1 MQVVTRRTIH
11 TAIAFLLTFSMVET
25 LAAQGEPSATPPKP
39 ECIRDLLWVWGN
51 PEMTKPGEQTVATFA
66 EASTAKR
73 AELLGVPNV
82 VIAGQGIP
90 NDDAEADALT
100 REVAASPRV
109 VWEISADGA
118 GGPPF
123 VYTQRMAQV
132 RKLVDKYPNIEG
144 VLLDDMSTVGI
155 DHGFMPEH
163 IRQVRQSLDGKY
175 APVKVCG
182 VLYTMSFDRPEI
194 DKYINEL
201 DVISLWVW
209 HAKDLV
215 NLEKYVAHCEKK
227 YPGKPIMLGLYLYDY
242 GDNRRMTIETLQQQC
257 ETALKLAHA
266 GRIQGIVFLTIN
278 NDAETVAWT
287 ANWVKRV
294 GNQKIGS
301 PATALATPTT
311 VATKNVHPTTIETV
325 AYTKNVDQPTT
336 NLKIGDGKG
345 WQFTSGPWSETP
357 EGVITP
363 PNRRNLQSLAFSTE
377 QSFGDFTAEFDFN
390 GNYRETGSGGAGLV
404 FRATDAA
411 HYYAVYC
418 PWGGQQLRAKHFW
431 VTIVKADGDG
441 YLRSLK
447 SVYVPGVPSETDR
460 WYKVRLEVK
469 GPKMDVW
476 IDGRYAMSVTDD
488 TYKSGAV
495 GMTGYGWYSFRNVSV
510 SGEKGSLPAW
520 DTTKK
525 PPVNHFEVGLDS
537 AEMPSGC
544 VAPNGDVL
552 VAAANKLVRSKDKG
566 RTWAMPETLP
576 EKLGKITDYGNA
588 MFRTANGRLIVQLYS
603 DDRAETK
610 RPTATISIS
619 ESTDNGLTWS
629 DPGPST
635 MAEGWPA
642 VPGKLVP
649 YGSLV
654 ETDDGT
660 LIRFLY
666 GGDKEWSK
674 ITDVRAWSAVHC
686 KAYAIRST
694 DGGLSW
700 SAPIELDR
708 PSWDNTPRG
717 SIIGSLDFTEPTGV
731 AIGNRVMTVIRP
743 VYSQTMWQCWS
754 DDAGATWDAAAR
766 TTFPGYAQSMA
777 RLKSGVIA
785 VVHRYPHYSIN
796 LSRDNGLNWDE
807 GTIIDY
813 PFWAMGCTIEV
824 EPDVLLCTYMNAERN
839 MPLLAQ
845 LVRVTANGIEPIKR
859 GE

>member
-1 MQVVTRRTIH
+1 MKTLTRRIIRV
-11 TAIAFLLTFSMVET
+11 ALAFLAVCSGAE
-25 LAAQGEPSATPPKP
+25 LATIQAEQPRATAKP
-39 ECIRDLLWVWGN
+39 QVIRDLLWVWGN
-51 PEMTKPGEQTVATFA
+51 PEMTKPGEQTLATFA
-66 EASTAKR
+66 EASSAKR

-90 NDDAEADALT
+90 NDDAQADALT

-132 RKLVDKYPNIEG
+132 RTLVDKYPNIEG
-144 VLLDDMSTVGI
+144 VLLDDMSTVGM
-155 DHGFMPEH
+155 DKGFKPEH
-163 IRQVRQSLDGKY
+163 IRQIRQSLAGKY
-175 APVKVCG
+175 APISVWG
-182 VLYTMSFDRPEI
+182 VLYTMSFDRPGI
-194 DKYINEL
+194 DEYIKQL

-242 GDNRRMTIETLQQQC
+242 GANRRMSIDALKQQC
-257 ETALKLAHA
+257 ETALKVAHA
-266 GRIQGIVFLTIN
+266 GRVQGIVFLTIN
-278 NDAETVAWT
+278 NDAETVGWAADWI
-287 ANWVKRV
+287 KRV
-294 GNQKIGS
+294 GGQKIGS
-301 PATALATPTT
+301 PVAAVETSATPVDKNACPIPIKT
-311 VATKNVHPTTIETV
+311 VAFTAKAE
-325 AYTKNVDQPTT
+325 QPTT
-336 NLKIGDGKG
+336 SLKIGDGGG
-345 WQFTSGPWSETP
+345 WHFTGEPWTESA
-357 EGVITP
+357 EGVINP
-363 PNRRNLQSLAFSTE
+363 PNKRNLHSRAFSTA

-404 FRATDAA
+404 FRASDAN

-441 YLRSLK
+441 YLRTLK

-460 WYKVRLEVK
+460 WYRVRLEAK

-488 TYKSGAV
+488 SYKAGAI
-495 GMTGYGWYSFRNVSV
+495 GMTGYGWYSFRNINIA
-510 SGEKGSLPAW
+510 GEKRPLAAW
-520 DTTKK
+520 DKTKQT
-525 PPVNHFEVGLDS
+525 PVNHFEVGLDS

-552 VAAANKLVRSKDKG
+552 VAAGNKLVRSKNKG
-566 RTWAMPETLP
+566 RTWGPPETLP
-576 EKLGKITDYGNA
+576 EKLGKITDYGNS
-588 MFRTANGRLIVQLYS
+588 MFRTAKGRLIVQLYS
-603 DDRAETK
+603 DDRAEAK
-610 RPTATISIS
+610 KPTAAISIA
-619 ESTDNGLTWS
+619 ESTDNGVTWS
-629 DPGPST
+629 DPVPST
-635 MAEGWPA
+635 VAEGWPA
-642 VPGKLVP
+642 VPNKLIP

-654 ETDDGT
+654 ETEDGT
-660 LIRFLY
+660 LLRFLY

-674 ITDVRAWSAVHC
+674 ISDVRAWSAVHC
-686 KAYAIRST
+686 KAYTIRST

-708 PSWDNTPRG
+708 PSWNETPRG

-731 AIGNRVMTVIRP
+731 AIGNKVMVVIRP

-766 TTFPGYAQSMA
+766 TTFPGYAQSMV

-785 VVHRYPHYSIN
+785 VPHRYPHYSIN

-813 PFWAMGCTIEV
+813 AFWAMGCTIEV
-824 EPDVLLCTYMNAERN
+824 EPNVLLCTYMNAERN

-845 LVRVTANGIEPIKR
+845 LVRVTPDGVEPVKR
-859 GE
+859 